1 MCSLILSFLPGDAWP
16 VVIGANRDEML
27 ARPWDPPAAH
37 WPERPGVIAGRDRT
51 AGGTWLG
58 LNR

>member
-37 WPERPGVIAGRDRT
+37 WPERPGVIAGR
-51 AGGTWLG
+51 
-58 LNR
+58 